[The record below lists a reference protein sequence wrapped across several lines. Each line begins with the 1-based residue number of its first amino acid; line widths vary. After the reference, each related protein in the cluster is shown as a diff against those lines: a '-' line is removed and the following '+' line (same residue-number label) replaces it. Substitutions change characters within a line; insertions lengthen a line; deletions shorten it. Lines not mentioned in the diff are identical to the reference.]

1 MYVLTFRPDYTVEL
15 KGQTFVYSLASIPIL
30 PGVKFLFPISDG
42 FLVCVVAILAET
54 LENNVCFSVMIQ
66 NLMAGPESNGK
77 NTVHILLLVSL
88 V

>member
-30 PGVKFLFPISDG
+30 HGVKFLFPFSDG

-77 NTVHILLLVSL
+77 NTVHILLLISL